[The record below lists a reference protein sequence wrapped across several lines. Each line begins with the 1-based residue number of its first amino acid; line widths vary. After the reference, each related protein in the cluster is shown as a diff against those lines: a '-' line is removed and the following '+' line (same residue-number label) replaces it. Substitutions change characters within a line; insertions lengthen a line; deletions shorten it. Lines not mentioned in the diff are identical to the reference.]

1 MTRVKLCGITSEE
14 DAGLA
19 AESGAD
25 AIGLVFYA
33 GSPRAVDMA
42 TAEAIVRTAGPFVT
56 CVALFVNP
64 AIELVEEVLARVRP
78 HLLQFH
84 GDENGAFC
92 RRFRHPYL
100 KAIRVRQDTDIE
112 AAVAG
117 FHDASGFIFDAWSS
131 RQYGGTG
138 EHFDWGKVEGFA
150 GAPLILAG
158 GLTPDNVG
166 IAVARLKP
174 YGVDVSS
181 GIESSPGRKEPELMR
196 RFVGAAKATEGSAT
210 GAQSGVR
217 I

>member
-1 MTRVKLCGITSEE
+1 MTRVKLCGITNEE
-14 DAGLA
+14 DARIA
-19 AESGAD
+19 ATSGAD
-25 AIGLVFYA
+25 AIGMVFYA
-33 GSPRAVDMA
+33 DSPRTVDVA
-42 TAEAIVRTAGPFVT
+42 TAEKIVRAAGPFMT
-56 CVALFVNP
+56 SVALFVNP

-100 KAIRVRQDTDIE
+100 KAIRVREDTEIE

-117 FHDASGFIFDAWSS
+117 FHDASGFIFDTWSS

-138 EHFDWGKVEGFA
+138 EYFDWAKLEGFV

-158 GLTPDNVG
+158 GLTPGNVSE
-166 IAVARLKP
+166 AVAKLKP

-181 GIESSPGRKEPELMR
+181 GIETLPGRKDPELMR
-196 RFVGAAKATEGSAT
+196 RFVAAAKAAEPVAT

>member
-1 MTRVKLCGITSEE
+1 MTRVKLCGIAGEE
-14 DAGLA
+14 DARIA
-19 AESGAD
+19 AAIGAD
-25 AIGLVFYA
+25 AIGMVFYA

-42 TAEAIVRTAGPFVT
+42 TAEAIARAAGPFVT
-56 CVALFVNP
+56 SVALFANP

-78 HLLQFH
+78 HMLQFH

-100 KAIRVRQDTDIE
+100 KAVRVRQDTDVE

-117 FHDASGFIFDAWSS
+117 FHDACGFIFDAWSS

-138 EHFDWGKVEGFA
+138 VPFDWSKVEGFA

-158 GLTPDNVG
+158 GLTPGNVG
-166 IAVARLKP
+166 GAVTRLQP

-181 GIESSPGRKEPELMR
+181 GIEISPGRKDPELMR
-196 RFVGAAKATEGSAT
+196 RFVAAVKATEAT
-210 GAQSGVR
+210 GAESGVR